1 MQRWHGQE
9 TWSPSSIVKQPPVLG
24 EKQPEFDQSCGGTRK
39 TPPTLAWGV
48 MNGSGNVSLKNQWTL
63 VLGLFVLFV
72 LFCSHT
78 LPQPRKALKQFS
90 IGLFPAEKSF
100 EGRKKSRKWG
110 TKQWWTQAEQRG
122 ERSGVQW
129 PDRLVTVEPIEDGS
143 TRWTVMRTWAKSGSA
158 DLENGGTML
167 QNLQPLNTN
176 GIQ

>member
-1 MQRWHGQE
+1 MGE

-39 TPPTLAWGV
+39 TPPTLACGV

-100 EGRKKSRKWG
+100 EGRKKSRK
-110 TKQWWTQAEQRG
+110 
-122 ERSGVQW
+122 
-129 PDRLVTVEPIEDGS
+129 
-143 TRWTVMRTWAKSGSA
+143 
-158 DLENGGTML
+158 
-167 QNLQPLNTN
+167 
-176 GIQ
+176 